1 MSNENSYNVSHEQ
14 LMELMG
20 APNTD
25 VSRLVEVSP
34 IGSIVI
40 NQSATQRRCM
50 DILEN
55 ILNFKRELLKVTR
68 GESDGTIAEAFS
80 MLDAIEMKFN
90 PLVENSELWGDA
102 RTGLTMHYGKPQE
115 LAVLRKILEFKE
127 SILAEL
133 TKGVI
138 DIDTYVKM
146 VNNNVAAIE
155 DELKFVPDRLG
166 KEGSLELRLINS
178 IRGGLE
184 CDKKSLAVILD
195 KLISVTN
202 SFIKNA
208 HTGVNPTEEQIKPL
222 DLANL
227 AYEVYC
233 IVDPDDYKEANT
245 PISPARVEM
254 FSKHLASIS
263 ERLDPT
269 TPLIPEHTTEDVHN
283 DFCPKKVDNADIHQ
297 ALLDIH
303 EELKG
308 IRKALETK

>member
-1 MSNENSYNVSHEQ
+1 MTSDLLQGNKSNKSNYNPTNFQEQ
-14 LMELMG
+14 E
-20 APNTD
+20 AAD
-25 VSRLVEVSP
+25 
-34 IGSIVI
+34 IGQLAIHQKSKEFE
-40 NQSATQRRCM
+40 ARR
-50 DILEN
+50 
-55 ILNFKRELLKVTR
+55 V
-68 GESDGTIAEAFS
+68 
-80 MLDAIEMKFN
+80 
-90 PLVENSELWGDA
+90 WGDA
-102 RTGLTMHYGKPQE
+102 RTGLTMHYKHHGKPQE

-202 SFIKNA
+202 SIIKNA
-208 HTGVNPTEEQIKPL
+208 RTGATPTKEQTKPMY
-222 DLANL
+222 LANL

-233 IVDPDDYKEANT
+233 IVDHDDYKEPNKEKDTKSDTSTEILPELAPIKEPNS
-245 PISPARVEM
+245 PISKRVVLDRLCYM
-254 FSKHLASIS
+254 Q
-263 ERLDPT
+263 ERLLT
-269 TPLIPEHTTEDVHN
+269 VN
-283 DFCPKKVDNADIHQ
+283 Q
-297 ALLDIH
+297 AVTDTLHELDATIAEIKLDLLN
-303 EELKG
+303 
-308 IRKALETK
+308 